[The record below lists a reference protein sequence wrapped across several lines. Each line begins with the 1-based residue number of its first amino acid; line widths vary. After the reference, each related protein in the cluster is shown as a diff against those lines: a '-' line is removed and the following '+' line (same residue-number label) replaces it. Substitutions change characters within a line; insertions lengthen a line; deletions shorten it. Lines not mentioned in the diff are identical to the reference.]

1 MAIDIISD
9 LEEAIIKNYGTL
21 KVTFFPTNCV
31 YDDYWRYE
39 CSCRI
44 KLSPEVEIGSLLCY
58 SFSKKSRLEACI
70 ALYEA
75 IQKDKESEQKMIKK
89 YEQMQKG
96 GVNNG

>member
-9 LEEAIIKNYGTL
+9 LEEAIIKNYGEL
-21 KVTFFPTNCV
+21 RVKFFPANCA